1 VQLRLRDDCLW
12 VQVRL
17 RDDYLLVQLRQWP
30 LESQLGVFLPL

>member
-1 VQLRLRDDCLW
+1 VQLRRRDDYLL
-12 VQVRL
+12 VQLRR

>member
-1 VQLRLRDDCLW
+1 

-17 RDDYLLVQLRQWP
+17 PDDYLLVQVRLPDDYLLVQVRQWP